1 MHNAKPDAKAAG
13 GPPCVAAPQV
23 TFKKVKA
30 LEALGLGLREG
41 LGFGGLEFRV

>member
-1 MHNAKPDAKAAG
+1 MPSRMRRRREA
-13 GPPCVAAPQV
+13 PPCVAAPQV